1 MTATDF
7 DALAHPDKLNIGCGW
22 DHREGYLNVDFLDVH
37 GPDLVADVRD
47 LHMLPSGHYNE
58 IVAQDILEH
67 LERAEID
74 PALEEWARV
83 LAVGGRLILRVP
95 DLLGVARLLT
105 TNRTIDFHHQMIHA
119 LLGTQAYNG
128 DYHHATFT
136 ELTLRDSLHR
146 AGFIVEEL
154 TDFNEWLFDVVAVKV
169 DDPGEFDPGP
179 LPYLDVAAP
188 VAAPPAEP
196 DSSAV
201 AALDAAAD
209 ASVGRVDRAV
219 TTLSARLPDP
229 AREAGQKVWRP
240 LRSRLS
246 GFIDRAG

>member
-7 DALAHPDKLNIGCGW
+7 DALAHPDKLNVGCGW
-22 DHREGYLNVDFLDVH
+22 DHREGYLNIDFLEVH

-47 LHMLPSGHYNE
+47 LHMLPSGHYRE
-58 IVAQDILEH
+58 LVAQDILEH
-67 LERAEID
+67 LERSEID

-105 TNRTIDFHHQMIHA
+105 ANRTIDFHHQMIHA

-146 AGFIVEEL
+146 AGFVVEEL

-179 LPYLDVAAP
+179 LPYLEVGSP
-188 VAAPPAEP
+188 VADRARGPEAASEAP
-196 DSSAV
+196 
-201 AALDAAAD
+201 
-209 ASVGRVDRAV
+209 VGRVDRAV
-219 TTLSARLPDP
+219 TSLGDRLPASARD
-229 AREAGQKVWRP
+229 AGRKVWHP
-240 LRSRLS
+240 LRARL
-246 GFIDRAG
+246 GRFIDRAG